1 MKPNDFSDIKG
12 LIIED
17 VTFISGL
24 IRRMLRTLQISDV
37 WEAADGSEALQM
49 LAGPFHPHLIICDV
63 RMEPMDG
70 LTFLGRLR
78 ASSDAERAGLPVI
91 MLTSVTEEGTVRDT
105 KGLGVSGYL
114 LKPVSPKQL
123 SDRVKAIFGL

>member
-1 MKPNDFSDIKG
+1 MSAAIRVLIVDDHPVARNGLSGMFAGEADFEVVG
-12 LIIED
+12 
-17 VTFISGL
+17 
-24 IRRMLRTLQISDV
+24 
-37 WEAADGSEALQM
+37 EAADGSEALQM